1 MTRIEATSFSDPR
14 SSAES
19 VASTEAISVGAR
31 KLSHEAGAVVTGAGS
46 GIGRAFALELA
57 RRGGRIVCADINLSA
72 AQETVA
78 LIEADGK
85 SATAIACDVSK
96 LAEVEAL
103 AAAAERWLDGPVELV
118 INNAGVG
125 AGGSRVGDTSIEDWN
140 WVLGVNLWGVIHGCH
155 VFAPKLRALGRGG
168 VINVGSTASFAAA
181 PLMGPYNVSK
191 SAVLALS
198 ETMAAEFQGS
208 GVHVTALCP
217 TFVKTAIVSSAVR
230 DGRIGGAGAGFAQ
243 KLMKW
248 TGVEADGVARL
259 TLDALDRNQLYV
271 LPQLNARTI
280 WRAKRLAPALYAR
293 GAGVLNRLMS
303 ARS

>member
-1 MTRIEATSFSDPR
+1 M
-14 SSAES
+14 
-19 VASTEAISVGAR
+19 AR
-31 KLSHEAGAVVTGAGS
+31 KKISSNAAAIVTGAGS
-46 GIGRAFALELA
+46 GIGRAFSLELA
-57 RRGGRIVCADINLSA
+57 RRGGRIVCADTNLAA

-78 LIEADGK
+78 LIQADGCA
-85 SATAIACDVSK
+85 ATAVRCDVSV

-103 AAAAERWLDGPVELV
+103 AAAAERWFDGPVDLV

-125 AGGSRVGDTSIEDWN
+125 AGGSRVGETSMDDWQ

-155 VFAPKLRALGRGG
+155 VFAPKLRAQGRGG
-168 VINVGSTASFAAA
+168 IVNVGSTASFAAA

-217 TFVKTAIVSSAVR
+217 TFVRTNIVR

-248 TGVEADGVARL
+248 TGVEAEGVVTL

-280 WRAKRLAPALYAR
+280 WRMKRLAPSLYAR
-293 GAGVLNRLMS
+293 GAGVLNRLM
-303 ARS
+303 AAKA